1 MSRCDH
7 IGQTDEARHVVLCAA
22 GYSVLWLLRIIRK
35 EGISHFLSIIE
46 ARGFATSLRV
56 IQSPAPSNRLP
67 ASSLRL
73 REPSLDQSRVF
84 WNDYLALTIA
94 KFPLTTILHGY

>member
-46 ARGFATSLRV
+46 ARGFATCLRV
-56 IQSPAPSNRLP
+56 IQSPATIKPPSGFKPQTER
-67 ASSLRL
+67 A
-73 REPSLDQSRVF
+73 F
-84 WNDYLALTIA
+84 T
-94 KFPLTTILHGY
+94 